1 MANVN
6 FAIPPSRHPLSST
19 QTANSE
25 SSESIRGMFK
35 AEMRKARRNGHWFR
49 LSRTERGFFSLA
61 TRLRIEYRSYA
72 LMRAM
77 VAVLKKLKEF
87 GDRAYGQIM
96 HGMKL
101 AWAFSEAAV
110 RWGNSRAN
118 SWRNDRNYILFLG
131 RILDMAGVRG

>member
-1 MANVN
+1 
-6 FAIPPSRHPLSST
+6 
-19 QTANSE
+19 
-25 SSESIRGMFK
+25 MFR
-35 AEMRKARRNGHWFR
+35 AEMRKARRSGHWFR

-61 TRLRIEYRSYA
+61 TRLKVEYRSYA

-77 VAVLKKLKEF
+77 VTVLKKLKEL

-101 AWAFSEAAV
+101 AWAFSEAAAG
-110 RWGNSRAN
+110 WGNPRAH

-131 RILDMAGVRG
+131 KFLDIRRAYG